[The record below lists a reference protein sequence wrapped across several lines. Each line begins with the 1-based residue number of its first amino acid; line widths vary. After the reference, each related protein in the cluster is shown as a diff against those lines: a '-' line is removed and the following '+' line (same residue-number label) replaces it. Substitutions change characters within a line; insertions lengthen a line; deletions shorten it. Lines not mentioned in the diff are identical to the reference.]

1 MPSDVMPSD
10 GTPSDDEPDPARP
23 DSRQDLTTRSDANRS
38 GRTRPGHT
46 RPDSPPPEST
56 SPSPDVPPLHVREL
70 TVRFAGLTALDAV
83 DFTVR
88 PGTVHAL
95 IGPNGAGKSTCFNVL
110 SGVYRATAG
119 SVLFGEHELTG
130 MPPHRI
136 ADLGVARIFQNLAL
150 PPLAT
155 VEDSLLLG
163 RHRLTRTGFL
173 SAGLRLPA
181 AAREERRHRERVREI
196 AEFVG
201 ISPYLGRPAGSLP
214 YGQQK
219 LAELARA
226 LCMEPRLLLL
236 DEPVAGMTADE
247 RRRTS
252 AVIAGV
258 RDSLGISIV
267 LVEHDM
273 GVVMRLADAVTV
285 LDFGRLIADGAPAD
299 VQNDPAVVRAYLGER
314 RSDEPGGADGP
325 ERPAKLR
332 GEGSAS

>member
-1 MPSDVMPSD
+1 MGGVK
-10 GTPSDDEPDPARP
+10 RP
-23 DSRQDLTTRSDANRS
+23 MAMDRKSA
-38 GRTRPGHT
+38 
-46 RPDSPPPEST
+46 
-56 SPSPDVPPLHVREL
+56 VPPLEIRQL

-83 DFTVR
+83 SFTVR
-88 PGTVHAL
+88 PGTVHAV

-110 SGVYRATAG
+110 SGVVRASSG
-119 SVLFGEHELTG
+119 SVRFGAHDLTG
-130 MPPHRI
+130 LPPHRI
-136 ADLGVARIFQNLAL
+136 AELGVARIFQNLAL
-150 PPLAT
+150 PPHAT

-173 SAGLRLPA
+173 SAGLRLPS
-181 AAREERRHRERVREI
+181 AAREERRHRARVREI
-196 AEFVG
+196 AAFVG
-201 ISPYLGRPAGSLP
+201 LEDQLDRPAGSLP

-247 RRRTS
+247 RRRTA
-252 AVIAGV
+252 AVVAGV

-285 LDFGRLIADGAPAD
+285 LDFGRLIADGTPGD

-314 RSDEPGGADGP
+314 DTDASHTDGSHTD
-325 ERPAKLR
+325 ASHTD
-332 GEGSAS
+332 GEESEA

>member
-1 MPSDVMPSD
+1 M
-10 GTPSDDEPDPARP
+10 TN
-23 DSRQDLTTRSDANRS
+23 DA
-38 GRTRPGHT
+38 
-46 RPDSPPPEST
+46 PPQPT
-56 SPSPDVPPLHVREL
+56 SPGPDTDVPPLRVRDL

-110 SGVYRATAG
+110 SGVYRATSG
-119 SVLFGEHELTG
+119 SVRFGEHELTG

-173 SAGLRLPA
+173 AAGLKLPA

-201 ISPYLGRPAGSLP
+201 ISSCLGRPAGSLP

-247 RRRTS
+247 RIRTS

-285 LDFGRLIADGAPAD
+285 LDFGRRIADGAPAD

-314 RSDEPGGADGP
+314 SEEPEGAGRTGK
-325 ERPAKLR
+325 E
-332 GEGSAS
+332 ETTS

>member
-1 MPSDVMPSD
+1 MSGYDPV
-10 GTPSDDEPDPARP
+10 TAPDA
-23 DSRQDLTTRSDANRS
+23 
-38 GRTRPGHT
+38 
-46 RPDSPPPEST
+46 ST
-56 SPSPDVPPLHVREL
+56 SVPPLEVTGL

-83 DFTVR
+83 GFTVD
-88 PGTVHAL
+88 PGTVHAV

-110 SGVYRATAG
+110 SGVYRATGG
-119 SVLFGEHELTG
+119 SVRFGGHELTG
-130 MPPHRI
+130 MRPHRI
-136 ADLGVARIFQNLAL
+136 AGLGVARIFQNLAL
-150 PPLAT
+150 PPRAT
-155 VEDSLLLG
+155 VADSLLLG
-163 RHRLTRTGFL
+163 RHRLTRTGFVA
-173 SAGLRLPA
+173 AGLRLPS

-196 AEFVG
+196 AAFVG
-201 ISPYLGRPAGSLP
+201 LERQLGQPAGALP

-247 RRRTS
+247 RRRTA

-285 LDFGRLIADGAPAD
+285 LDFGRRIASGAPAD
-299 VQNDPAVVRAYLGER
+299 VQRDPAVVRAYLGE
-314 RSDEPGGADGP
+314 DGGPDGP
-325 ERPAKLR
+325 RDTGPRTGRP
-332 GEGSAS
+332 GEGEARG

>member
-1 MPSDVMPSD
+1 MGGVKPV
-10 GTPSDDEPDPARP
+10 
-23 DSRQDLTTRSDANRS
+23 
-38 GRTRPGHT
+38 
-46 RPDSPPPEST
+46 
-56 SPSPDVPPLHVREL
+56 PDVPSLEVRDL
-70 TVRFAGLTALDAV
+70 TVRFAGLTALDSV
-83 DFTVR
+83 SFTVR
-88 PGTVHAL
+88 PGTVHAV

-110 SGVYRATAG
+110 SGVYRPASG
-119 SVLFGEHELTG
+119 SVRFGDQELTG
-130 MPPHRI
+130 LPPHRI
-136 ADLGVARIFQNLAL
+136 AGLGVARIFQNLAL
-150 PPLAT
+150 PPHAT

-163 RHRLTRTGFL
+163 RHRLTRSGFVA
-173 SAGLRLPA
+173 SGLRLPS

-201 ISPYLGRPAGSLP
+201 LEKQLARPAGSLP

-247 RRRTS
+247 RRRTA
-252 AVIAGV
+252 AVVAGV

-285 LDFGRLIADGAPAD
+285 LDFGRRIADGAPAD

-314 RSDEPGGADGP
+314 SDDEPADG
-325 ERPAKLR
+325 RPRGDRSVADEAAAGQPVADEVADAHPVKSHRHRTDGEETAK
-332 GEGSAS
+332 